1 MLVVNVFLWDRQDG
15 PSNLVVAA
23 HPNYNFWLQYS
34 PGGTNYGGKKTCW
47 ENSTV
52 FGELFFFFFTLVIFL
67 SIQVVHKWCV
77 SPGPCLLIPRD
88 SSPFLPCH
96 NSESGDQN
104 NMSNL
109 GHPPLQKYIYRCR
122 VFHRASAY
130 SNTSASAPQTPGLCL
145 SLNIYFQ
152 RINARGR
159 QVLSPRQKGD
169 IRNSNTGVQ
178 THIFAPLTGFRRQ
191 RYLCFSFF
199 FVAPPAL
206 ASRWELICSLAHK
219 RWLCAVQTAYLR
231 LCVRRTVYPS
241 FTAQPRVMLFYNNN
255 SNNDLI
261 KINK

>member
-1 MLVVNVFLWDRQDG
+1 MCFNFSSHVCWLSMFFSETDRM
-15 PSNLVVAA
+15 A
-23 HPNYNFWLQYS
+23 HPIWWWRPTQITIFGCNTVLKARGEKKHAERILQFL
-34 PGGTNYGGKKTCW
+34 GT
-47 ENSTV
+47 
-52 FGELFFFFFTLVIFL
+52 FFFFFTLVIFL

-77 SPGPCLLIPRD
+77 SPGPCLLIPCD

-109 GHPPLQKYIYRCR
+109 GHPPPQKYIYRCR

-206 ASRWELICSLAHK
+206 ASR
-219 RWLCAVQTAYLR
+219 
-231 LCVRRTVYPS
+231 
-241 FTAQPRVMLFYNNN
+241 
-255 SNNDLI
+255 
-261 KINK
+261 